1 MNTIIE
7 KDVEVKTVKSEKTVS
22 DITKKPSASKKAVV
36 KKSEAPAAV
45 FKVVSRFASETILAP
60 LVTEKSAA
68 LAGKNVLVFRV
79 ASHATRVAVKQAIK
93 ELYNVVPVKVNV
105 ITVRPRAMHFGRT
118 QGKTKGYKKAMVTLP
133 AGKMIDVFAA

>member
-1 MNTIIE
+1 MNTITE
-7 KDVEVKTVKSEKTVS
+7 NDVEVKTVKSEKTAAV
-22 DITKKPSASKKAVV
+22 IAKKTSAAKKVV
-36 KKSEAPAAV
+36 AKKSEVPAAV

-68 LAGKNVLVFRV
+68 LAEKNVLVFRV

-105 ITVRPRAMHFGRT
+105 ITVRPQSTHFGRT